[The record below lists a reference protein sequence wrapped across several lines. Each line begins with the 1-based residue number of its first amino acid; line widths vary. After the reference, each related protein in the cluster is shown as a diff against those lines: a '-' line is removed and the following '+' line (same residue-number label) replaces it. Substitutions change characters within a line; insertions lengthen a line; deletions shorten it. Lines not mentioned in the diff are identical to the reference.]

1 MKKKIIIIP
10 DVHGRTFW
18 KEPVHK
24 YKNNKDIQIV
34 FLGDYLDGYDKI
46 DGITME
52 DAIANFEE
60 ILEVARASNNI
71 TLLIGNHDLHY
82 WPEFLSS
89 YGCRRYNIYKYDIS
103 KMFLDNIDLFSIAF
117 ETYIND
123 KQYLFTHAGLVK
135 DWYDYISSKKNIGA
149 EVNPTYF
156 NDIYSKYI
164 DDEDPSGEI
173 QNIYTRENLDL
184 LLSLEPNAKSLNKLL
199 HNRLGRILLHAAPR
213 SRGGREMYGSCIW
226 ADIDEHYWTFTR
238 FDKEK
243 IYQIFS
249 HSLGFPT
256 IDDYVINDEFAM
268 LDCRKAFELNCETGE
283 ISLYNENGVS

>member
-1 MKKKIIIIP
+1 MKKIIIIP

-18 KEPVHK
+18 KEPVYK
-24 YKNNKDIQIV
+24 YRNVEDVHIV
-34 FLGDYLDGYDKI
+34 FLGDYLDAYKDI
-46 DGITME
+46 DGIEPE

-60 ILEVARASNNI
+60 ILEVARSSNNI

-82 WPEFLSS
+82 WPEFLD
-89 YGCRRYNIYKYDIS
+89 YWGCRRYNTYKHDIS
-103 KMFLDNIDLFSIAF
+103 KIFLDNIDLFSVAF

-123 KQYLFTHAGLVK
+123 KQYLFTHAGVVK
-135 DWYDYISSKKNIGA
+135 NWYDYISSKKNIGA

-164 DDEDPSGEI
+164 GYEDPAGEM
-173 QNIYTRENLDL
+173 QNIYTRENLDM
-184 LLSLEPNAKSLNKLL
+184 LLSLELNAKDLNKLL
-199 HNRLGRILLHAAPR
+199 HNTLGRVLLQATPR

-226 ADIDEHYWTFTR
+226 ADIDEHYWTITR

-249 HSLGFPT
+249 HSLAFPS

-268 LDCRKAFELNCETGE
+268 LDCRKAFELDCENGE
-283 ISLYNENGVS
+283 ITLYKNGTS